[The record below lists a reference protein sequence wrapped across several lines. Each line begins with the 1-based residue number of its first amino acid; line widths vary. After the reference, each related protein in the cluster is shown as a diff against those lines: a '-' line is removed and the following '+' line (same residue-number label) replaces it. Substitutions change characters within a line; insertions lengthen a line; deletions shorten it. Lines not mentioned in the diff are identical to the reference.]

1 LTRQRRT
8 RHACACRGTAAP
20 RRPPLAPQTHP
31 PLARRQAG
39 VTLLEVLVTLLVTS
53 VGLLGLAG
61 LQLTSV
67 QGTNSAAQRFDAST
81 LAYDIL
87 ERMRANRPQALLGAY
102 DIALGEAA
110 PGGDMAADDLSD
122 WKDALTGLPD
132 GDGAVETDGNR
143 VTVTVRWTDASAANP
158 GGSRI
163 AFVRLQSEL

>member
-1 LTRQRRT
+1 MPGTRP
-8 RHACACRGTAAP
+8 H
-20 RRPPLAPQTHP
+20 PQPHP
-31 PLARRQAG
+31 ASARRAALAAGGQAALLRPQAG

-67 QGTNSAAQRFDAST
+67 QGTNSAAQRFEAST
-81 LAYDIL
+81 LAYDVL

-110 PGGDMAADDLSD
+110 PGGDAAADDLRD
-122 WKDALTGLPD
+122 WKIALAGLPD
-132 GDGAVETDGNR
+132 GDGSVETNGNR
-143 VTVTVRWTDASAANP
+143 VAVTVRWTDASAANP
-158 GGSRI
+158 GDSRV